1 MSTRKAL
8 VERYI
13 DGFRRGD
20 HEQILSC
27 LTDDILWEIHGHATV
42 RGKADFASTIESDAT
57 PGRPTLMIDR
67 LIEEGNS
74 LVAVGSGSVALA
86 TGGRPSSSSPTSSP
100 SPVTQL
106 AASRP
111 TRSTS
116 ADLASRPPSDLVR
129 SRLARSIVDPAGC
142 GRSGAGGVP

>member
-27 LTDDILWEIHGHATV
+27 LVDEILWEIHGHATV

-86 TGGRPSSSSPTSSP
+86 TGGRLEF
-100 SPVTQL
+100 VF
-106 AASRP
+106 
-111 TRSTS
+111 
-116 ADLASRPPSDLVR
+116 ADVFTFTGDSI
-129 SRLARSIVDPAGC
+129 SRLETYQVNL
-142 GRSGAGGVP
+142 SGSS